1 MNLHEQYLKLLAIF
15 HYIHSGVAA
24 VGILFYALFQMVAL
38 GLASMVTINAFHNYT
53 FLTATVLSTLGW
65 TAALLLG
72 LGFLVN
78 IGLVVS
84 LILSGRFM
92 QQRKRYMFCLVIA
105 GIESVI
111 FPVGTVLG
119 IFTLITLTRPQ
130 VQRLFGIEQLS

>member
-24 VGILFYALFQMVAL
+24 VGILFYGLFQMVIL
-38 GLASMVTINAFHNYT
+38 GLASMITINAFHNYT

-78 IGLVVS
+78 ISMVVALVFA
-84 LILSGRFM
+84 GRFM
-92 QQRKRYMFCLVIA
+92 QQRKHFMFCLVIA

-111 FPVGTVLG
+111 FPVGTMLG

-130 VQRLFGIEQLS
+130 IQSLFGIAQPE